1 MALSSVANVFSY
13 IGIIAGS
20 VTTLVG
26 MLALIVKPFRKAL
39 IRLFTDMENK
49 KKLYADVDEAIAT
62 LKANSIMSKEHD
74 ILLKDMKTVITELE
88 NKQNNNNTD
97 IAILKEQA
105 LCNTRDALTRIWEK
119 SRDKGTI
126 SEFQLQ
132 NFLDLYDVYIKLG
145 GNSYVHQ
152 IHHDILELK
161 RI

>member
-1 MALSSVANVFSY
+1 MALSFIANVCGY

-20 VTTLVG
+20 VTTFVG
-26 MLALIVKPFRKAL
+26 MLALIIKPFRKAL
-39 IRLFTDMENK
+39 IGLFTDMENK
-49 KKLYADVDEAIAT
+49 KKLYSDVNEVIST
-62 LKANSIMSKEHD
+62 LKSNTAMSKEHD
-74 ILLKDMKTVITELE
+74 VLLKDMKLALTELE
-88 NKQNNNNTD
+88 NKQNHNNTD
-97 IAILKEQA
+97 IFILKEQA

-119 SRDKGTI
+119 SRDRGNI

-145 GNSYVHQ
+145 GNSYIHQ